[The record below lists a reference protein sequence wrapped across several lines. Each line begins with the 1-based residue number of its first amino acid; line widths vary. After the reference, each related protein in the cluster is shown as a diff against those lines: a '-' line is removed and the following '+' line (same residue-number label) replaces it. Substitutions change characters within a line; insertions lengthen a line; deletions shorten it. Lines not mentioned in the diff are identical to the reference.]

1 MFSLHNKKA
10 IITGAGSGIGRAIA
24 LLFAAQ
30 SADVYLIDIHAESL
44 EETRAAIEAAGGKAT
59 IYVADVTKITQV
71 TSAFTAIQSA
81 HILVN
86 CAGIAHVGN
95 AVGTSPEDFD
105 RIYQV
110 NVKGVYHCLYAG
122 IPVLLKAGGGAILN
136 MASIAGITGIPDRF
150 AYSMSKGAVI
160 AMTRSVATDYLHHK
174 IRCNSISP
182 ARIHTPFVDGF
193 IAKNY
198 PGQEE
203 TMLQKL
209 AASQPIGRMGTVEEV
224 AHLALYL
231 CSDAATFISGND
243 YPIDGGY
250 LHLNH

>member
-1 MFSLHNKKA
+1 
-10 IITGAGSGIGRAIA
+10 
-24 LLFAAQ
+24 
-30 SADVYLIDIHAESL
+30 
-44 EETRAAIEAAGGKAT
+44 
-59 IYVADVTKITQV
+59 
-71 TSAFTAIQSA
+71 
-81 HILVN
+81 
-86 CAGIAHVGN
+86 
-95 AVGTSPEDFD
+95 
-105 RIYQV
+105 
-110 NVKGVYHCLYAG
+110 
-122 IPVLLKAGGGAILN
+122 
-136 MASIAGITGIPDRF
+136 
-150 AYSMSKGAVI
+150 SMSKGAVI

-224 AHLALYL
+224 AQLALYL